1 MSIQSNL
8 QAIRKTIPDGVK
20 LIAVS
25 KTKPAENI
33 QEAYDI
39 GQRIFGENKVQDLF
53 AKQPLLPDDI
63 QWHFIGHVQTNKVKF
78 IAPFINLIHA
88 IDSLKLLNEVNKQA
102 IKNNRT
108 INCLLQFHIAE
119 ETSKFGL
126 SIDEATE
133 ILSTPVYQNMENIK
147 IVGVMGMST
156 FTEDMD
162 QVRREFRTLRKIF
175 EELKKNYFNQDI
187 GFKEISM
194 GMSGD
199 YRIAIEEGSTMIRV
213 GTSIFGLRN
222 K

>member
-33 QEAYDI
+33 QEAYNI
-39 GQRIFGENKVQDLF
+39 GQRIFGENKVQDLV

-102 IKNNRT
+102 VKNNRT

-133 ILSTPVYQNMENIK
+133 ILSTTVYQNMENIK

-175 EELKKNYFNQDI
+175 EELKKNYFKQDI

-199 YRIAIEEGSTMIRV
+199 FKIAIEEGSTMIRV